1 LWQARVP
8 APPCKSAC
16 GTISAEGACAFKAKG
31 KIFASFADFAV
42 KIEFSF
48 YQTRVFISL
57 VIFSVFWVSV
67 VMVRVLRLGI

>member
-1 LWQARVP
+1 VAGKSACPPLARVP
-8 APPCKSAC
+8 AALSRL
-16 GTISAEGACAFKAKG
+16 KG
-31 KIFASFADFAV
+31 LAHSRQKEKIFASFADFAV
-42 KIEFSF
+42 KVEFSF